1 MAEPDELSAVELSA
15 VELSAEEL
23 SAVELSAEEL
33 LAPLPSWQLFASVAT
48 QSELLDE
55 VGQPVIPAAVESP
68 GLGDVAAPPIAEVGQ
83 AADALLLVESAS
95 ILLSEVPTAT
105 PAPPAAAA
113 PPGFPTSPASPTSP
127 GITLGAA
134 PAFQPTTAPLVDL
147 GRPVRRSVFLPPL
160 LTLAPVSRTDT
171 VSIAPVGG
179 AYQPGSL
186 SRVIYR
192 TE

>member
-1 MAEPDELSAVELSA
+1 MADSDEP
-15 VELSAEEL
+15 SAED
-23 SAVELSAEEL
+23 L
-33 LAPLPSWQLFASVAT
+33 LQPLPSWQLFASVAT

-55 VGQPVIPAAVESP
+55 VGEPAVRAVVESP
-68 GLGDVAAPPIAEVGQ
+68 GLGDIAAPPVAEVGQ

-95 ILLSEVPTAT
+95 LLLSEAAPAT
-105 PAPPAAAA
+105 PESPAKAAS
-113 PPGFPTSPASPTSP
+113 PVVPTSPASPASP

-160 LTLAPVSRTDT
+160 LTLDPASRTDT

-186 SRVIYR
+186 SRIIYR

>member
-1 MAEPDELSAVELSA
+1 METAEPK
-15 VELSAEEL
+15 ELSAE
-23 SAVELSAEEL
+23 ELSAEEL

-55 VGQPVIPAAVESP
+55 VGEPAVQAVVESP
-68 GLGDVAAPPIAEVGQ
+68 GLGDIAAPPVAEVAQ
-83 AADALLLVESAS
+83 SADALLLVESAS
-95 ILLSEVPTAT
+95 ILLSEAAAMS
-105 PAPPAAAA
+105 APPASAA
-113 PPGFPTSPASPTSP
+113 PPVFPTSPASP

-160 LTLAPVSRTDT
+160 LTLDPAGTRSV
-171 VSIAPVGG
+171 APVGG

-186 SRVIYR
+186 SRIIYR